1 MLESLSYKTE
11 DKVNL
16 VLMDRLYSQRGLWIQ
31 SHGCQLKVGLTDKL
45 ARELGEVSSVSLPSI
60 GGNARQGTKTVKVS
74 THGEIREFESP
85 LSGRVREV
93 NPKLDQQP
101 ELLVQDPFGEGWL
114 FEVDPFDWESDKDA
128 LLSPL
133 EFYELQTEDE
143 A

>member
-31 SHGCQLKVGLTDKL
+31 SHGCKLKVGLTDKL
-45 ARELGEVSSVSLPSI
+45 AGELGEVSSVSLPSI
-60 GGNARQGTKTVKVS
+60 GSSAHQSTPIVKVS
-74 THGEIREFESP
+74 TQGEIREFESP
-85 LSGRVREV
+85 LSGRVRDV
-93 NPKLDQQP
+93 NPKLAQQP